1 MKGKYITLNIMM
13 ACTKKRISVKK
24 SIHEQLEETIAER
37 KRIIQQLERYTRT
50 ARMVEMFL
58 TDMKAA

>member
-13 ACTKKRISVKK
+13 VCTKKNITLKK

-37 KRIIQQLERYTRT
+37 KRIMQQLERYTRT

>member
-13 ACTKKRISVKK
+13 ACTKKSVIVKK
-24 SIHEQLEETIAER
+24 SIHDQLDETIAER
-37 KRIIQQLERYTRT
+37 KRIMQGLETYTQT

>member
-1 MKGKYITLNIMM
+1 MKGKYVTLNIMM
-13 ACTKKRISVKK
+13 ACTKKRIHVKK
-24 SIHEQLEETIAER
+24 SIHDQLEETIAER
-37 KRIIQQLERYTRT
+37 RKIMHQLERYTHT

>member
-13 ACTKKRISVKK
+13 ACTKKRIHEKK
-24 SIHEQLEETIAER
+24 SIHDQLEETIAER
-37 KRIIQQLERYTRT
+37 RKIMQQLERNSQT

-58 TDMKAA
+58 SNAKAA

>member
-13 ACTKKRISVKK
+13 ACTKKHIDVKK
-24 SIHEQLEETIAER
+24 SIHDQLDETIAER
-37 KRIIQQLERYTRT
+37 KRIMQQLERYTRT

>member
-13 ACTKKRISVKK
+13 ACTKKRIHVKK
-24 SIHEQLEETIAER
+24 SIHDQLEETIAER
-37 KRIIQQLERYTRT
+37 RKIMQQLERNSQT

-58 TDMKAA
+58 SNAKAA

>member
-13 ACTKKRISVKK
+13 ACTKKRIIVKK

-37 KRIIQQLERYTRT
+37 RTIMQQLERYTRT
-50 ARMVEMFL
+50 ARLVQIFL
-58 TDMKAA
+58 DIKAA

>member
-13 ACTKKRISVKK
+13 ACTKKSSQVKK
-24 SIHEQLEETIAER
+24 SIHDQLDETIAER
-37 KRIIQQLERYTRT
+37 KRILQQLERYTRT

-58 TDMKAA
+58 SNAKAA

>member
-13 ACTKKRISVKK
+13 ACAKKRISVKK
-24 SIHEQLEETIAER
+24 SIHEELEETIAER
-37 KRIIQQLERYTRT
+37 KRIMQQLERYTRT

-58 TDMKAA
+58 SNAKAA